1 MDNIRCAS
9 SRFMYSLPQRK
20 VGYADD
26 GNALQVV
33 GSRSLLPRTHQ
44 RIEDFIGN
52 RFGSKPADG
61 AMGKNRIECR
71 FALHHD
77 GAFKLGWQTGFTKNF
92 SDGLSG
98 IFKCLN
104 NRIQQ
109 LIFGFQ
115 RRLVDHQAAGN
126 ISHMFYSFQTI
137 GL

>member
-1 MDNIRCAS
+1 MDNIRRTSC
-9 SRFMYSLPQRK
+9 RFMYPLPQRK

-26 GNALQVV
+26 RNALQVV
-33 GSRSLLPRTHQ
+33 GSRSLLSGTNQ
-44 RIEDFIGN
+44 RIKDFIGN
-52 RFGSKPADG
+52 RLESKPADG
-61 AMGKNRIECR
+61 TMGKNRIECR

-77 GAFKLGWQTGFTKNF
+77 GAFKLGWQTTFTKNF

-109 LIFGFQ
+109 RIFGFQ

-126 ISHMFYSFQTI
+126 ISHMFHSFQTI

>member
-61 AMGKNRIECR
+61 AMGKNRIKCR

-77 GAFKLGWQTGFTKNF
+77 GAFKLG
-92 SDGLSG
+92 
-98 IFKCLN
+98 
-104 NRIQQ
+104 
-109 LIFGFQ
+109 
-115 RRLVDHQAAGN
+115 
-126 ISHMFYSFQTI
+126 
-137 GL
+137 